1 MAKITDENEK
11 EQKEFEKL
19 SKLINI
25 SNSMELNDEVLNNK
39 VLREIDTNNAR
50 EEQLNDVL
58 KSFNTDFDRRST
70 TNRSLKKVFLI
81 WTMILFSI
89 IVVGCICVLI
99 LSLIWGGGIY
109 SIAPVISSVGTLI
122 TSFIVLP
129 KIIASY
135 LFPEGET
142 KDTIDLVKTIA
153 THGVEIQSLKL
164 EKESGIKSQEKTD

>member
-1 MAKITDENEK
+1 MSKITDENK
-11 EQKEFEKL
+11 IEQKEFEEYI
-19 SKLINI
+19 KLINI

-39 VLREIDTNNAR
+39 IQREIDTNNAR

-70 TNRSLKKVFLI
+70 TNKSLKKVFLI

-89 IVVGCICVLI
+89 IVVGCITVLI
-99 LSLIWGGGIY
+99 LSLIWGGVY

-129 KIIASY
+129 KIIARY

-153 THGVEIQSLKL
+153 THGVEIQSLNL
-164 EKESGIKSQEKTD
+164 EKKSDIKTQEKTD